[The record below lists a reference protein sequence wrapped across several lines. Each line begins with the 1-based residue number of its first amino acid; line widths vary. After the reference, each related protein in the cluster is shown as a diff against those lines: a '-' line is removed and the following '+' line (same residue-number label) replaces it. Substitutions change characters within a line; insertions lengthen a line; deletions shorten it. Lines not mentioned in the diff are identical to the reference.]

1 MLLGISTKHIP
12 AIGAKIGM
20 IVGFVSYAYFVFFPV
35 ENLHWLHMYFISFT
49 WSIMVMLLIGYLN
62 PKTQKEIEK
71 SDERDPAP
79 VDMTPWSK
87 AKDASMAIVL
97 ATVAI
102 YILLSL
108 AAS

>member
-1 MLLGISTKHIP
+1 MEAIEETKRVRTYFETEDQ
-12 AIGAKIGM
+12 AIDFAHM
-20 IVGFVSYAYFVFFPV
+20 IRD
-35 ENLHWLHMYFISFT
+35 
-49 WSIMVMLLIGYLN
+49 
-62 PKTQKEIEK
+62 QKEIEK

-87 AKDASMAIVL
+87 AKDASIAIVL

>member
-1 MLLGISTKHIP
+1 MLHLS
-12 AIGAKIGM
+12 
-20 IVGFVSYAYFVFFPV
+20 FC
-35 ENLHWLHMYFISFT
+35 FIC
-49 WSIMVMLLIGYLN
+49 IEYLN
-62 PKTQKEIEK
+62 PKTKKEIKK

>member
-1 MLLGISTKHIP
+1 MLKVYGISSNKEIYY
-12 AIGAKIGM
+12 KNNK
-20 IVGFVSYAYFVFFPV
+20 FV
-35 ENLHWLHMYFISFT
+35 IK
-49 WSIMVMLLIGYLN
+49 YLN
-62 PKTQKEIEK
+62 RKIIATIQEIEK

-79 VDMTPWSK
+79 VDMTPWPK